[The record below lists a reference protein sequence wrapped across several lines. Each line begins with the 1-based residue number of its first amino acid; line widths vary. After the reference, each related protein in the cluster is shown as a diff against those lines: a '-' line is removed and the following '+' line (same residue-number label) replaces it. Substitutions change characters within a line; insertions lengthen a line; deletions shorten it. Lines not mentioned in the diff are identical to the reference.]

1 MARQI
6 NDDGL
11 KLIESFEGLFLTAY
25 HGAAD
30 RPGLLSL
37 GYGHTDAAG
46 PPTVT
51 AGMTITKEQADAIL
65 CTDLSKVE
73 ADVESLVKVPLND
86 NQFAALVSFAFNC
99 GSTALKNSSL
109 LRKLNA
115 GDYDSVPESLMAWV
129 NANGKRVQGLVRRRV
144 AEGELWSRDS
154 MPSSNTVEVD
164 SPVDA
169 EDIQKA
175 LNAAGYGPLT
185 VDGKLGPKSLAAIME
200 AIKKGAA

>member
-1 MARQI
+1 MRQI

-30 RPGLLSL
+30 RPGLLTI

-46 PPTVT
+46 PPHVV
-51 AGMTITKEQADAIL
+51 AGMTITKDEANNILRADL
-65 CTDLSKVE
+65 GKVE
-73 ADVESLVKVPLND
+73 AEVESLVKVPIND

-109 LRKLNA
+109 LRKLNS
-115 GDYDSVPESLMAWV
+115 GDYDSVPQSLLAWV

-144 AEGELWSRDS
+144 AEGELWSRGDAAS
-154 MPSSNTVEVD
+154 TNTIEVD
-164 SPVDA
+164 DPINA
-169 EDIQKA
+169 KDIQEA
-175 LNAAGYGPLT
+175 LNDAGFGPLT
-185 VDGKLGPKSLAAIME
+185 VDGKLGPKSLTSIMA